1 MTISRRDFLSCL
13 AVAGA
18 AAPALALARPF
29 APFAHDADREVF
41 AHGVAS
47 GDPLDDRVI
56 LWTRVTP
63 RDLSKKVDVR
73 WTIARD
79 PALRHEVRSGKV
91 HTDAGRDFTVN
102 VDVEGLDE
110 GETYYY
116 RFEAEGGAKSPIGRT
131 RTLPHGKTRRLRLAV
146 ASCSNY
152 PFGFFHGYGLI
163 ARRADLDA
171 VLHLG
176 DYLYEYRNGTFGD
189 GAALMRVPQPDRETV
204 TLADYR
210 LRHATYKSDPDLQEA
225 HRQHPFITV
234 WDDHESANDAWTDGA
249 ENHQPDTE
257 GDWALREARSIRA
270 YNEWMPIRSRGPG
283 DASIFRRF
291 RFGDLA
297 ELTMLDT
304 RIAGRDRQAAS
315 PADVATIND
324 PARQLLGERQ
334 ERWLFRGLSDSQ
346 SDGVRWRLVGQQVMM
361 AQLSLD
367 FGASIAN
374 PDQWDGYRAAR
385 ERVFDHLR
393 EHRIRDVVVL
403 AGDIHSSWG
412 SDLTPNPFQLGSYDP
427 ATGAGALGVEFVTP
441 GITSPFLFPDTPA
454 GAAQAAGAAQ
464 QLRAISPHMKWI
476 ELFRRGYLV
485 LDMDHERVQGE
496 WYYLRSV
503 RERNLVEDFGAAFF
517 CAAGTSHLVQAPG
530 PSAALAHAPDPAP

>member
-1 MTISRRDFLSCL
+1 MAISRRDFLSCL
-13 AVAGA
+13 AIAGG

-29 APFAHDADREVF
+29 APFAADADRVVF

-47 GDPLDDRVI
+47 GDPLRDRVI

-63 RDLSKKVDVR
+63 RDVARKLDVR
-73 WTIARD
+73 WIIARD
-79 PALRHEVRSGKV
+79 PALRHEVDSGKV
-91 HTDAGRDFTVN
+91 HADAGSDFTVK
-102 VDVEGLDE
+102 VDVERLDP

-116 RFEAEGGAKSPIGRT
+116 RFHSEGAKSPIGRT
-131 RTLPHGKTRRLRLAV
+131 RTLPHGRPERLRLAV

-152 PFGFFHGYGLI
+152 PFGFFNAYALI

-189 GAALMRVPQPDRETV
+189 GAAIMRVPQPDRETV
-204 TLADYR
+204 SLADYR

-234 WDDHESANDAWTDGA
+234 WDDHESANDAWKDGA
-249 ENHQPDTE
+249 ENHQPETE
-257 GDWALREARSIRA
+257 GDWRLREARSIRA
-270 YNEWMPIRSRGPG
+270 YNEWMPIRSREPG
-283 DASIFRRF
+283 DARIFRRF
-291 RFGDLA
+291 RFGNLA

-304 RIAGRDRQAAS
+304 RLFGRDRQAAS
-315 PADVATIND
+315 PADTATIND

-334 ERWLFRGLSDSQ
+334 ERWLFRHLSDSQ
-346 SDGVRWRLVGQQVMM
+346 ADGVRWRLVGQQVMM

-367 FGASIAN
+367 FGATIAN
-374 PDQWDGYRAAR
+374 PDQWDGYRPAR

-393 EHRIRDVVVL
+393 EHRIRDLVVL

-412 SDLTPNPFQLGSYDP
+412 SDLTSNPFDFSSYDP
-427 ATGAGALGVEFVTP
+427 ATGTGAVGVEFIAP
-441 GITSPFLFPDTPA
+441 GVTSPFLFPDTPA
-454 GAAQAAGAAQ
+454 GAAQAAAAAQ
-464 QLRAISPHMKWI
+464 QLRAISPHVKWI
-476 ELFRRGYLV
+476 ELFRRGYLL
-485 LDMDHERVQGE
+485 LDIDYERVQGE

-503 RERNLVEDFGAAFF
+503 RERNLNEDFGAAFF
-517 CAAGTSHLVQAPG
+517 CAAGTHHLVQASG
-530 PSAALAHAPDPAP
+530 PSAPRADSADPAP